1 MNSGVESR
9 RGPYCCGVW
18 EALWPLINSS
28 IKTVCLFVRLG
39 LPTLLLDPSLKSSC
53 LSLLSSWDSRRDTTH
68 CWVGAETVQRPP
80 SSVGLGVSVSSFNRC
95 RHQLFYFLLPILAV
109 CDSPAELRHL
119 GGTQAS
125 RKQALVRWSCLTRVT
140 WVCGFGWAVC
150 GSQLL
155 LNSFVP
161 AVLLACHKIPYIPF
175 FFFLTSCRIL
185 DYYLS
190 GSSWSSLWVTF
201 PLITICLEWCQDGL
215 CNRFKP
221 RGLGNSG
228 LWVNVTV
235 VKYRSKTVR
244 WWTWK
249 GTKVWWCPKR
259 AAGRWV
265 TNLDLLISYF
275 NLVFVWVGFNRI
287 VNLKAT

>member
-1 MNSGVESR
+1 MKLSDTGYLSLWFWMSS
-9 RGPYCCGVW
+9 VW
-18 EALWPLINSS
+18 LTAAAQQL
-28 IKTVCLFVRLG
+28 R
-39 LPTLLLDPSLKSSC
+39 SSC
-53 LSLLSSWDSRRDTTH
+53 PACLSQNTLHS
-68 CWVGAETVQRPP
+68 
-80 SSVGLGVSVSSFNRC
+80 
-95 RHQLFYFLLPILAV
+95 
-109 CDSPAELRHL
+109 
-119 GGTQAS
+119 
-125 RKQALVRWSCLTRVT
+125 
-140 WVCGFGWAVC
+140 
-150 GSQLL
+150 
-155 LNSFVP
+155 
-161 AVLLACHKIPYIPF
+161 F